1 MPRTDI
7 TDVFFDLD
15 HTLWDFDRNS
25 GLAFERMFRNHN
37 IAVPLEDFLKVYEPI
52 NFNYWKDYREE
63 RITKDELRR
72 GRFRDSFAP
81 FGVHFSQEEL
91 DALATSYIDELPK
104 DNYLFKGAR
113 ELLEYLAPKYN
124 LHIITNGFVEVQHL
138 KLKNSG
144 IDTFFDTVTTS
155 EGAGAKKPNPIIFH
169 AALEKA
175 GREARCSMMIGDTF
189 EADVLGAEAVG
200 MDTLFY
206 NYRKEKVD
214 TGYKVVDQII
224 EVKNYL

>member
-1 MPRTDI
+1 M
-7 TDVFFDLD
+7 
-15 HTLWDFDRNS
+15 
-25 GLAFERMFRNHN
+25 
-37 IAVPLEDFLKVYEPI
+37 
-52 NFNYWKDYREE
+52 
-63 RITKDELRR
+63 
-72 GRFRDSFAP
+72 
-81 FGVHFSQEEL
+81 
-91 DALATSYIDELPK
+91 
-104 DNYLFKGAR
+104 
-113 ELLEYLAPKYN
+113 
-124 LHIITNGFVEVQHL
+124 
-138 KLKNSG
+138 KNSG

>member
-124 LHIITNGFVEVQHL
+124 LHIIPNGFV
-138 KLKNSG
+138 
-144 IDTFFDTVTTS
+144 
-155 EGAGAKKPNPIIFH
+155 
-169 AALEKA
+169 
-175 GREARCSMMIGDTF
+175 RCNILS
-189 EADVLGAEAVG
+189 
-200 MDTLFY
+200 
-206 NYRKEKVD
+206 
-214 TGYKVVDQII
+214 
-224 EVKNYL
+224 